1 MAYEITMPQLGESVT
16 EGQIVRWLKAPG
28 DRVGRFE
35 PIVEVLTDK
44 VTVEVPSPAE
54 GVLAAIKVPEGETV
68 PVGTVLAVLETAAE
82 GAPVSAEPAAAP
94 GGGAAQ
100 TPDGARPVP
109 PPRPGV
115 ETEAGL
121 YSPAVRR
128 LAREYGID
136 LRDVPGTGE
145 GGRVTREDV
154 MRYAERLRARPAAG
168 AEPAGTPAAPGAL
181 PAGGAAEPAGR
192 DEGRATPEAA
202 PQASP
207 VPGADGETVNPPPVR
222 AVIARRMVESWTTIP
237 HAWTMVEADVTA
249 LVALREQVRDG
260 FLRREGFELTFLP
273 FAVYAAAQALR
284 ALPDVNASWVDGRI
298 VRHRRIHVGVAVG
311 LEEALLVPVIRDA
324 DRLSVVGIARTV
336 HDLVQ
341 RARSGRLGPDDLQG
355 GTFTVNNTGALGSV
369 LSAPIIN
376 PPQAAILTTEAVTRR
391 LVVLKDDQLAIR
403 SIMNLCLSFD
413 HRLIDGV
420 HALRFLNA
428 VKQRL
433 EAFGPGSP
441 LT

>member
-28 DRVGRFE
+28 ERVRRFE
-35 PIVEVLTDK
+35 AIVEVLTDK

-54 GVLAAIKVPEGETV
+54 GVLTEIRVPEGETV
-68 PVGTVLAVLETAAE
+68 PVGTVLAVLETADQK
-82 GAPVSAEPAAAP
+82 APVAPAAQASP
-94 GGGAAQ
+94 AGGPAEA
-100 TPDGARPVP
+100 PDGARPIP
-109 PPRPGV
+109 SPARRADAEG
-115 ETEAGL
+115 GL

-128 LAREYGID
+128 LAKEYGID
-136 LRDVPGTGE
+136 LKEVQGTGE

-154 MRYAERLRARPAAG
+154 LRHVERLQARSARGPEPAVAPAA
-168 AEPAGTPAAPGAL
+168 AATGPGE
-181 PAGGAAEPAGR
+181 GAAEPVPAAG
-192 DEGRATPEAA
+192 PAA
-202 PQASP
+202 SAPARQP
-207 VPGADGETVNPPPVR
+207 VVQPGTDGETVTPTPVR
-222 AVIARRMVESWTTIP
+222 AVIARRMVESWTTTP

-249 LVALREQVRDG
+249 LVALREQVRDA

-284 ALPDVNASWVDGRI
+284 ALPDLNASWVDGRI

-324 DRLSVVGIARTV
+324 DQLSVAGLARV
-336 HDLVQ
+336 LHELIQ
-341 RARSGRLGPDDLQG
+341 RARSGRLGPDELQG

-376 PPQAAILTTEAVTRR
+376 PPQAAILTTEAVSRR

-441 LT
+441 LA

>member
-28 DRVGRFE
+28 ERVRRFE
-35 PIVEVLTDK
+35 AIVEVLTDK

-54 GVLAAIKVPEGETV
+54 GVLAEIRVPEGETV
-68 PVGTVLAVLETAAE
+68 PVGTVLAVLETADQKAPVPPAAHGSPAE
-82 GAPVSAEPAAAP
+82 GPAEAA
-94 GGGAAQ
+94 
-100 TPDGARPVP
+100 DGARSAASPA
-109 PPRPGV
+109 RRGDA
-115 ETEAGL
+115 ESGL

-128 LAREYGID
+128 LAKEYGID
-136 LRDVPGTGE
+136 LKEVQGTGE

-154 MRYAERLRARPAAG
+154 LRHVERLQARSAGGLEPAVGAGAAATRPGQGAAEPGPAAG
-168 AEPAGTPAAPGAL
+168 AGTPAPARQPVAQPG
-181 PAGGAAEPAGR
+181 
-192 DEGRATPEAA
+192 T
-202 PQASP
+202 
-207 VPGADGETVNPPPVR
+207 DGETVTPTPVR

-249 LVALREQVRDG
+249 LVALREQVRDA

-284 ALPDVNASWVDGRI
+284 ALPELNASWVDGRI

-324 DRLSVVGIARTV
+324 DQLSVAGIARAL
-336 HDLVQ
+336 HELIQ
-341 RARSGRLGPDDLQG
+341 GARSGRLGPDELQG

-376 PPQAAILTTEAVTRR
+376 PPQAAILTTEAVSRR

-441 LT
+441 LA